1 MHSRASV
8 PLLFHLAMDPTLG
21 WSGLAEGEVQVHMLP
36 GNHDSIAAEPLVR
49 ELAKSLSGA
58 LDAAQGIARHMD

>member
-21 WSGLAEGEVQVHMLP
+21 WSGLVEGVVPSPH
-36 GNHDSIAAEPLVR
+36 AAGQPWF
-49 ELAKSLSGA
+49 
-58 LDAAQGIARHMD
+58 DRH